1 MDLKRQ
7 IDSQARGVISA
18 SLRDIPEH
26 EGFVSVT
33 PQGIAKLVNRAE
45 FMKKEKPQELKEQA
59 GDGPSVSWTF
69 MRANPPTLG
78 HQMVADQVAKNAAG
92 GDYWI
97 FFSHSQDSK
106 KNPLDWVT
114 KLHFARQIFG
124 DHKDHLIDIE
134 HIRTP
139 IDAAN
144 WLYQQGYRQLNLIV
158 GEDRVDSMTEL
169 MNSWNSESVRAK
181 DQREPVQI
189 TVSSAG
195 ERDPDAEGISGIS
208 GTRARAA
215 VSAGNMEDFVASTG
229 LSGKVAKQLFDAV
242 AAGMSKK
249 SGKKK

>member
-1 MDLKRQ
+1 
-7 IDSQARGVISA
+7 
-18 SLRDIPEH
+18 LRDIPEH

-45 FMKKEKPQELKEQA
+45 FMKKEKSQQLKEQTV
-59 GDGPSVSWTF
+59 DGPSVSWSF
-69 MRANPPTLG
+69 LRANPPTLG
-78 HQMVADQVAKNAAG
+78 HQMVVDQVARNAAG

-106 KNPLDWVT
+106 KNPLDWET
-114 KLHFARQIFG
+114 KLAFARQIFQ
-124 DHKDHLIDIE
+124 DHKDHLVDIG

-139 IDAAN
+139 SDAAN

-158 GEDRVDSMTEL
+158 GEDRVAGMTEL
-169 MNSWNSESVRAK
+169 MNSWNSQAVRLK

-229 LSGKVAKQLFDAV
+229 LEGAVARELFDAV
-242 AAGMSKK
+242 AAGMSKR
-249 SGKKK
+249 SGKKQ